1 VWWWITM
8 VVKDQ
13 KNKTCSYRKEWE
25 DLLQRKK
32 KHLGANMLFLST
44 LVVVIGNHSDE
55 IHDVVACTKMVC

>member
-1 VWWWITM
+1 MRRSPST
-8 VVKDQ
+8 K
-13 KNKTCSYRKEWE
+13 
-25 DLLQRKK
+25 KK